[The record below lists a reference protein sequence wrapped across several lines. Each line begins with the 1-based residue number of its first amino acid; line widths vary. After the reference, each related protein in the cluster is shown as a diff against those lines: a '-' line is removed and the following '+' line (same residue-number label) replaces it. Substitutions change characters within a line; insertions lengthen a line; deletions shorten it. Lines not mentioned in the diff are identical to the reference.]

1 MSHLGLGDL
10 DLALGAILGLP
21 GGVAAEAGAN
31 LMEAVA
37 VLCGLIDAVAAD
49 GAATGSGVSARRN
62 STSAEMEQ
70 HCSVVN

>member
-10 DLALGAILGLP
+10 DLALGATLGLP
-21 GGVAAEAGAN
+21 GGVAAAAEAGAN

-37 VLCGLIDAVAAD
+37 VLCGLMDAVAAD

-62 STSAEMEQ
+62 STSAEI
-70 HCSVVN
+70 